1 MVDPDDFRLTF
12 RKGAR
17 AGDRVLIV
25 HARTDE
31 ERNDR
36 LVGFVV
42 PKSQIKRANG
52 RNRVKRRLR
61 HLMRERL
68 ELLPEGGRVV
78 VRAGAPALELDSRGL
93 ADHLDSALE
102 RAWKRWDS
110 R

>member
-1 MVDPDDFRLTF
+1 MVDPEEFRLAF
-12 RKGAR
+12 RKGTR
-17 AGDRVLIV
+17 AGDPILIV

-31 ERNDR
+31 ERDDR

-42 PKSQIKRANG
+42 PKREIKRATG

-68 ELLPEGGRVV
+68 DSLPSGGRVV
-78 VRAGAPALELDSRGL
+78 VRASGKALDLEYAEL
-93 ADHLDSALE
+93 AEHLDSALE